1 MATVQEIANWI
12 VAAFDM
18 QESVKLDALIER
30 VLQQQGVP
38 RFAAS
43 TEAIAKTDKV
53 LAELQSRRPQDLP
66 FDFHGPNEYRLVGKQ
81 RSRPS
86 DSPATAEV
94 RERLALLTPM
104 LETVYACGDITFE
117 KICAGLMHLSGASDA
132 YATCSVDD
140 GGIDVYGRLPLRLP
154 DAGIGPNL
162 IGTCL
167 LDRKCLYLGQCKC
180 YAPTV
185 NIGRPELDSFHGAAE
200 SCLLQYDGNHRPPSH
215 RVPSSFYRKNEMC
228 FRLFFTTAGY
238 ADTAVG
244 AANALDIILI
254 TGRQIAEFLV
264 YHKVGLSDS
273 GVITVNQSALVEWA
287 DAFGPATRLPS
298 SM

>member
-1 MATVQEIANWI
+1 MATVQEIANWV

-18 QESVKLDALIER
+18 RESVKLDALMER
-30 VLQQQGVP
+30 VLQQHGVP

-43 TEAIAKTDKV
+43 SEAIAKADKV

-86 DSPATAEV
+86 DSHATAEV
-94 RERLALLTPM
+94 RGRLALLTPM

-132 YATCSVDD
+132 HATCSVDD

-154 DAGIGPNL
+154 DAGIGDNL

-167 LDRKCLYLGQCKC
+167 LDRKYLFLGQCKC

-185 NIGRPELDSFHGAAE
+185 NIGRPDITDFHGATE
-200 SCLLQYDGNHRPPSH
+200 SCLSQYDGNHRPPSH
-215 RVPSSFYRKNEMC
+215 RVPSSFYRKNETC
-228 FRLFFTTAGY
+228 FRLYFTTAGY
-238 ADTAVG
+238 TDTAVG

-254 TGRQIAEFLV
+254 SGRQIAEFLV
-264 YHKVGLSDS
+264 YHRIGLPDNGNGTISQD
-273 GVITVNQSALVEWA
+273 TLVTWA
-287 DAFGPATRLPS
+287 NAFGPG